1 MDSYMLGCPVL
12 VAFDFIGDSCRQPF
26 SGRTIVPSR
35 RTRYALLL
43 LLMVKAKYSRL
54 WVCLSSHRIHFMSHI
69 FYRQRNNIKAFPIF
83 AQASY
88 TVSVTGSSIVFIFH
102 LSRRISYMAA
112 SVVRD
117 IMTKNIV
124 MIEGDKTA
132 LEAAKV
138 MAEKGIS
145 SVFVMKHSQPVG
157 IVTERDFIKKVCAK
171 ELPIAQVKIGDIMSK
186 ILTTADPEMPI
197 EVAVQRMVNH
207 KIRRL
212 PIIEAGKVVGI
223 ITVTDL
229 AKHLR
234 TTLLL
239 EGALSD
245 SNSFDNMIATMDH
258 DKH

>member
-1 MDSYMLGCPVL
+1 M
-12 VAFDFIGDSCRQPF
+12 
-26 SGRTIVPSR
+26 PSR
-35 RTRYALLL
+35 RTTYALLL
-43 LLMVKAKYSRL
+43 LLMVKAKSSKL
-54 WVCLSSHRIHFMSHI
+54 WVCLSFHRIDSMSHI
-69 FYRQRNNIKAFPIF
+69 FYRQRNNIKAFPILT
-83 AQASY
+83 QASY
-88 TVSVTGSSIVFIFH
+88 IVSVTDSSIVFIFH

-132 LEAAKV
+132 LEAARV

-145 SVFVMKHSQPVG
+145 SVFVMKDGQPVG

-171 ELPIAQVKIGDIMSK
+171 ELPIAQVKIGHIMSK
-186 ILTTADPEMPI
+186 ILTTADPETPI
-197 EVAVQRMVNH
+197 DVAVQRMVNH

-212 PIIEAGKVVGI
+212 PIMEGGKIVGI

>member
-1 MDSYMLGCPVL
+1 
-12 VAFDFIGDSCRQPF
+12 
-26 SGRTIVPSR
+26 
-35 RTRYALLL
+35 
-43 LLMVKAKYSRL
+43 
-54 WVCLSSHRIHFMSHI
+54 
-69 FYRQRNNIKAFPIF
+69 
-83 AQASY
+83 
-88 TVSVTGSSIVFIFH
+88 
-102 LSRRISYMAA
+102 MAA

-145 SVFVMKHSQPVG
+145 SVFVMKHSQAVG

-171 ELPIAQVKIGDIMSK
+171 ELPIGEVKIGDIMSK

-212 PIIEAGKVVGI
+212 PIMEAGKVVGI

>member
-1 MDSYMLGCPVL
+1 V
-12 VAFDFIGDSCRQPF
+12 V
-26 SGRTIVPSR
+26 
-35 RTRYALLL
+35 
-43 LLMVKAKYSRL
+43 
-54 WVCLSSHRIHFMSHI
+54 
-69 FYRQRNNIKAFPIF
+69 
-83 AQASY
+83 
-88 TVSVTGSSIVFIFH
+88 
-102 LSRRISYMAA
+102 A

-117 IMTKNIV
+117 IMTKEIV
-124 MIEGDKTA
+124 MIEGSESA
-132 LEAAKV
+132 LEAAKL
-138 MAEKGIS
+138 MADRGIS
-145 SVFVMKHSQPVG
+145 SLFVVKDGIPVG

-171 ELPIAQVKIGDIMSK
+171 ELVISQVNVEDIMSK
-186 ILTTADPEMPI
+186 ILTTAEPETPI

-212 PIIEAGKVVGI
+212 PIMERGKVVGI

-245 SNSFDNMIATMDH
+245 SDNIDNVIATMDH